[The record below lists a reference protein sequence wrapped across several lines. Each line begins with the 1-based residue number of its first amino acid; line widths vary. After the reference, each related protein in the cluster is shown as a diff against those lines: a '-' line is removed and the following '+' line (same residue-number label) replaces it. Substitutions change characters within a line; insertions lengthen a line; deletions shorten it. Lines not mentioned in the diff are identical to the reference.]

1 MQTSSQNSLATTI
14 IPKDAAR
21 VKWSEKKTQ
30 NLKIAN
36 RFLHLAYKCNSKA
49 ETLLKSGEELQA
61 LTERTAAENYRK
73 RGFRMKDCAR
83 FIKISVCPDCH
94 RSIGSSASL
103 CRDRVCPTCAWRLS
117 AQQGAEMLQTLSFI
131 NDLTDY
137 DALFLTLTVK
147 NCEGAL
153 LADTLALMSAAWNRL
168 LSRRKNRALIKGTA
182 RAVEITYNAKTRTF
196 HPHYHVIVLIDKLK
210 QHSPRST
217 GALNTYFNKEWQTA
231 AKLAYIPITDLR
243 TIENQALAEYDT
255 DEAARYKKAILETFK
270 YTIKDDNLA
279 EMPLSEFRQY
289 VEAVQG
295 KRLVAYTGIIKE
307 ARAELDF
314 TDELQSEEEARFCP
328 DCSGEMLS
336 AIYQWSFKESTYKRF
351 LQAIE

>member
-1 MQTSSQNSLATTI
+1 MQTTSTSSLDNTI
-14 IPKDAAR
+14 ISKDAAR
-21 VKWSEKKTQ
+21 VKWSEKKSQ
-30 NLKIAN
+30 NIKIAK
-36 RFLHLAYKCNSKA
+36 RFLHLANSCNSKA
-49 ETLLKSGEELQA
+49 ETLLRSGEELQA
-61 LTERTAAENYRK
+61 LTERTAAENFRK
-73 RGFRMKDCAR
+73 RGFRMQDCAR
-83 FIKISVCPDCH
+83 FIKISVCPACH

-117 AQQGAEMLQTLSFI
+117 AQQGAEMLHTLSFI

-147 NCEGAL
+147 NCAGEL

-168 LSRRKNRALIKGTA
+168 LSRRKNRAMIKGTA
-182 RAVEITYNAKTRTF
+182 RAVEITYNKNTRTF
-196 HPHYHVIVLIDKLK
+196 HPHYHVIILVDKLK
-210 QHSPRST
+210 HSPHTT
-217 GALNTYFNKEWQTA
+217 GVLNAYFNKEWQTA
-231 AKLAYIPITDLR
+231 AKLAYIPITDIR
-243 TIENQALAEYDT
+243 TIENKALAEYDT

-279 EMPLSEFRQY
+279 EMPLSQFRQY

-314 TDELQSEEEARFCP
+314 TDELQSEDETRYCP

-351 LQAIE
+351 LQAVE